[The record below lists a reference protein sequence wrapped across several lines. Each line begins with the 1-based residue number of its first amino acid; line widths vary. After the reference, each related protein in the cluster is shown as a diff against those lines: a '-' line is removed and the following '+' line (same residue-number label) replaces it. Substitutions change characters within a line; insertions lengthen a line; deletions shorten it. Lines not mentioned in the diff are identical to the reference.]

1 VVAPQLQREL
11 DAAGRGEMVKAIVVL
26 KSQADLASL
35 HGLPRKNRPGAAA
48 RILRA
53 RADLTQRSLRSLL
66 KVRRAQGLV
75 SAIEP
80 LWIVNAIA
88 VTATQAVISELAAR
102 QEVREI
108 RPDLAVAAPQ
118 AVATATSAPAEA
130 NVALVNAP
138 ALWDLG
144 YRGQGIVVAN
154 MDTGV
159 DVTHPDLASRWRGG
173 TNSWYDPNGEHPA
186 TPTDVSGH
194 GTWTMGVMVGG
205 DAGGSSVGIAPDATW
220 IAVKIFNDRGTATS
234 TAIHQGFQWLLDP
247 DGNPATADAP
257 DVVNDSWTMSASG
270 CLLDFEPDLAS
281 LRAAGILPVFAA
293 GNYGPVPGSSASPA
307 NNPEAFAVGAT
318 DDADVLY
325 PYSSR
330 GPSSCDQPVY
340 PQLVAPGVGIHT
352 TDLYGLYADPTGT
365 SVAAPH
371 VAGALALLLQ
381 AFPGMSADRQ
391 AAALENSGVDLGTA
405 GADNDYGYGRL
416 DALAAYQWL
425 ATTPDF
431 TPSVSPSSASTAAG
445 GAVSYPV
452 TVAPVNGFTGDVSLT
467 LSGLPAGQASW
478 SFSPS
483 VIAGGSG
490 SAQLTV
496 STAASIAAGT
506 YPLTITATSGATVH
520 SAPATLVVTAPPDFS
535 LSATPATQNV
545 VAGAGTTYTIGV
557 TSLNGFAGGVALS
570 LTGLPSGVGTA
581 SFSPQVIT
589 GAGSSQLTVRTL
601 PTAPGGT
608 YPLTITGTAGGVTHT
623 VAVTLV
629 LSARDFALSVTP
641 SSASIVRGKS
651 AKYTVGVSVT
661 GGSVGKVSL
670 TVAGLPAGT
679 TATFSKNPVGSP
691 GSSALTVKTTSSTKR
706 GTYTLQI
713 TGTGGSLVHNASA
726 TLTVR

>member
-1 VVAPQLQREL
+1 
-11 DAAGRGEMVKAIVVL
+11 MVKAIVVL
-26 KSQADLASL
+26 KSQADLASV
-35 HGLPRKNRPGAAA
+35 HGLARKNRPGAAA

-66 KVRRAQGLV
+66 KLRRAQGLV
-75 SAIEP
+75 SDIEP

-102 QEVREI
+102 QDVREI

-159 DVTHPDLASRWRGG
+159 DVTHPDLSSRWRGG

-186 TPTDVSGH
+186 TPTDVNGH

-220 IAVKIFNDRGTATS
+220 IAVKIFNDQGTATS

-293 GNYGPVPGSSASPA
+293 GNYGPVPGTSASPA

-330 GPSSCDQPVY
+330 GPSSCGQPVY

-381 AFPGMSADRQ
+381 AFPGMPVDRQ
-391 AAALENSGVDLGTA
+391 AAALENSAVDLGTT

-431 TPSVSPSSASTAAG
+431 TSSVSPSSASTAAG
-445 GAVSYPV
+445 GAVSY
-452 TVAPVNGFTGDVSLT
+452 TVSISPVNGFTGDVSLT
-467 LSGLPAGQASW
+467 LSGLPDGQANW
-478 SFSPS
+478 SIDPP
-483 VIAGGSG
+483 VITGGSG

-496 STAASIAAGT
+496 NTATSIAAGT
-506 YPLTITATSGATVH
+506 YPLTVTATSGATVH
-520 SAPATLVVTAPPDFS
+520 SMAAALVVTDPPDFG
-535 LSATPATQNV
+535 LSATPASQKI
-545 VAGAGTTYTIGV
+545 VAGGAATYTIGV
-557 TSLNGFAGGVALS
+557 TSLNGFADTVVLS

-581 SFSPQVIT
+581 SFGPQVIA
-589 GAGSSQLTVRTL
+589 GAGSSQLTVTTM

-623 VAVTLV
+623 LAVTLV
-629 LSARDFALSVTP
+629 VSARDFKLSASPSSVTIP
-641 SSASIVRGKS
+641 RGKT
-651 AKYTVGVSVT
+651 AKYTVGVSVIC
-661 GGSVGKVSL
+661 GSVGKVLL
-670 TVAGLPAGT
+670 TVAGLPTRT
-679 TATFSKNPVGSP
+679 TAVFSPDPARSP
-691 GSSALTVKTTSSTKR
+691 GSSALTVKTGPATGR
-706 GTYTLQI
+706 GTYTLRI
-713 TGTGGSLVHNASA
+713 TGTSGSLVHKTTV
-726 TLTVR
+726 TLIVR